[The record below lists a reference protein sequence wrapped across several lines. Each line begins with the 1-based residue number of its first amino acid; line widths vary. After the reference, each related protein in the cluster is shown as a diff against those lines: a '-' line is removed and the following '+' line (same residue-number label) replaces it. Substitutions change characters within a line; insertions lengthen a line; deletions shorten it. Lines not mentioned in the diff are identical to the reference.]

1 MKYGRMKRKIL
12 AYEKQVEKIKRR
24 VENVMIEKKERKVL
38 KEKSEVT

>member
-1 MKYGRMKRKIL
+1 MKRKIL